1 MSDSPLRP
9 TTVQLFYKKNIQLAP
24 YNNAELGLII
34 TLEALPDAALDPAHL
49 AEALDGCWASVQTF
63 VHAQEDR
70 ARARFAETL
79 PEDDHRPWTPK
90 GRGGRASFHPV
101 NAQVTGDDPFPDRG
115 GPVAPAPPVEPEQG
129 TAGGAAPPV
138 EPDAGGAAPAEDTPP
153 AASVAPPQT
162 PEEAQARYFARYGLR
177 IGGDTLRAVRTFF
190 VEPGLVEPGSIE
202 DWVALATRTRDELKA
217 RDERMETARAA
228 FAAAQAKTA
237 AMAPVRAT
245 QGRRPT
251 R

>member
-1 MSDSPLRP
+1 M
-9 TTVQLFYKKNIQLAP
+9 
-24 YNNAELGLII
+24 
-34 TLEALPDAALDPAHL
+34 
-49 AEALDGCWASVQTF
+49 
-63 VHAQEDR
+63 
-70 ARARFAETL
+70 
-79 PEDDHRPWTPK
+79 
-90 GRGGRASFHPV
+90 
-101 NAQVTGDDPFPDRG
+101 
-115 GPVAPAPPVEPEQG
+115 APA
-129 TAGGAAPPV
+129 PV
-138 EPDAGGAAPAEDTPP
+138 EPDADGTPPAEDTPPEAPPAEDTPP
-153 AASVAPPQT
+153 AASIAPPQT